1 MPNVRSTTA
10 PGAPTSTTA
19 PAQPAAP
26 QQRVTT
32 PATAP
37 VPRPAGWKP
46 APIQL
51 DKAKVMADFMAV
63 EKAEKSN
70 GDHLS
75 FLDRGLASSPFK
87 GAAPQVWESFGVR
100 ADGQAVQSSGS
111 AGFTPF
117 PARGEKVGEFRPLTF
132 LGPSIKQAAIVVGSE
147 VDGKM
152 QARWYGQQPTLP
164 SPMWSATKSLNALG
178 LISKLNAMRPDLK
191 VEDLS
196 IRQAGSPGTAIPLKG
211 LFQDITS
218 YDNGPQ
224 GSNAGAGALGRM
236 LGGAGREAF
245 VEGNTGNDVTFNSN
259 FGAGTMFSRPEIVTR
274 TGERVL
280 LSPESPGEAV
290 KNRISAYD
298 LTRVHAQ
305 AAWHTRLDPSQRLPG
320 AQGHSIGGWMRAM
333 TEDTARYTDAGLKKL
348 GLEGKI
354 SNVAIASKL
363 GFGFESGQYEAV
375 YSAVVQFSDDRFSPP
390 KQRSVSFTL
399 RGEDASPTR
408 LDAQLAT
415 DTTEILRRLVN
426 DEL

>member
-1 MPNVRSTTA
+1 MPPIPRAPAPPARTTTTPTRPAPA
-10 PGAPTSTTA
+10 PGQPATT
-19 PAQPAAP
+19 PAAP
-26 QQRVTT
+26 TT
-32 PATAP
+32 
-37 VPRPAGWKP
+37 GWKP

-51 DKAKVMADFMAV
+51 DKSKVMTDFMAV
-63 EKAEKSN
+63 QKAENSS
-70 GDHLS
+70 GTHLS

-100 ADGQAVQSSGS
+100 ADGQSVQSSGA
-111 AGFTPF
+111 AGFSPF
-117 PARGEKVGEFRPLTF
+117 PARGAMVQDFRPMPF
-132 LGPSIKQAAIVVGSE
+132 LGPSIKQAAVVVGSE
-147 VDGKM
+147 VNGTM
-152 QARWYGQQPTLP
+152 QARWYGQQATLP

-178 LISKLNAMRPDLK
+178 LISKLNQLRPDLK
-191 VEDLS
+191 VEDLL
-196 IRQAGSPGTAIPLKG
+196 IRQSGSPSTAVSLKA

-218 YDNGPQ
+218 YDNGAQ
-224 GSNAGAGALGRM
+224 GSNAGAGALGRA

-245 VEGNTGNDVTFNSN
+245 VEGNTGNDVIFNSN
-259 FGAGTMFSRPEIVTR
+259 YGAGTMFDRPEIVTR

-280 LSPESPGEAV
+280 LAPETPGLKD

-305 AAWHTRLDPSQRLPG
+305 AAWHTRLSPEQRLPG

-333 TEDTARYTDAGLKKL
+333 TEDTARYSDAALKKL

-363 GFGFESGQYEAV
+363 GFGYEAGTYEAV

-390 KQRSVSFTL
+390 RQRTMSFTL
-399 RGEDASPTR
+399 RGEDTNPTR
-408 LDAQLAT
+408 LDSQLAT
-415 DTTEILRRLVN
+415 DVTELFRRLVN